1 MPLTL
6 SEALAAS
13 VLDGELQS
21 MSFARRPDGRF
32 EAAVRFVGQDYFRVT
47 VSGSPEEA
55 FVQVLE
61 CRAWWPLMV
70 AIQAAIDV
78 RK

>member
-13 VLDGELQS
+13 VLDGGLQS
-21 MSFARRPDGRF
+21 MTFARRTDGRF
-32 EAAVRFVGQDYFRVT
+32 DAAVRFIGEEYFRVT
-47 VSGSPEEA
+47 VADSPEEA